1 MLDNAFGVIYTGE
14 NSISLKD
21 LTYSRAVA
29 AVPVGGRY
37 RAIDFLMS
45 NLVNSGITNV
55 GVITQRNYH
64 SLMDH
69 LGAGKEW
76 DLNRKRD
83 GLFILPPFVTR
94 ENTGFYRGTADAL
107 KGIMGYIR
115 RSSQRYCIF
124 MGSHTIYN
132 TAYDD
137 AIGAHIESGADI
149 TMFYDVKAEPE
160 SDDFFERIY
169 MTMDDTGRVTDVEVN
184 PFAPSTQNVSMDCY
198 ILEKNLLEYLV
209 EECVSHSHYDFVR
222 DIIMAKLKELRVFGY
237 EHKGYVG
244 RIDSLLGYYKLN
256 MDLLENEVRNDIFSE
271 KYPVYTK
278 VKDEVPA
285 MYGNNVRA
293 QHSIVAD
300 GCIVEGN
307 IENCV
312 LFRNVHIA
320 PGATLKN
327 CIVMQA
333 CEVQENAA
341 LENVILD
348 KAVLVKR
355 ERRLVGQPTF
365 PIIIRKN
372 SIV

>member
-14 NSISLKD
+14 NSMSLKD

-37 RAIDFLMS
+37 RAIDFMMS

-132 TAYDD
+132 MAYDE
-137 AIGAHIESGADI
+137 AIGAHIKSGADI
-149 TMFYDVKAEPE
+149 TLLYDVKTQPE
-160 SDDFFERIY
+160 SDDFYERMY
-169 MTMDDTGRVTDVEVN
+169 MTMDDTGRVIDVEVN
-184 PFAPSTQNVSMDCY
+184 PYAPSTQNVSMDCY

-222 DIIMAKLKELRVFGY
+222 DIIMPKLKELRVFGY

-256 MDLLENEVRNDIFSE
+256 MDLLDSEVRADIFSE
-271 KYPVYTK
+271 KYPIYTK

-285 MYGNNVRA
+285 MYGGNVRA
-293 QHSIVAD
+293 RNSIVAD
-300 GCIVEGN
+300 GCIVEGD

-320 PGATLKN
+320 PGASLKN